1 LLLIA
6 YAATVRASF
15 RENQQVSKTRIF
27 RAFLSKAMQV
37 SSASRAS
44 TSMQDFSAGDRPR
57 LPCRRKMDVRT
68 LDARENA
75 GFFTTL

>member
-6 YAATVRASF
+6 YAATVSACF
-15 RENQQVSKTRIF
+15 RENEQALKTRIL
-27 RAFLSKAMQV
+27 RALLSKVMQV

-44 TSMQDFSAGDRPR
+44 TSMQDFSAGARPR

-68 LDARENA
+68 LDACENA
-75 GFFTTL
+75 GFFTAL